1 MVKVEDFSCPLWKSP
16 VLPVRISFSK
26 FISLVIFENIS
37 RLSYHFPIG
46 LKILSTAL
54 APPICGTD
62 VSPQIINKAIKEF
75 LPILIE
81 KISELNFRARD
92 ISLHTL
98 LSLFRHPALEVGNL
112 VVACMDICDFGD
124 DIRPKNPIPVE
135 KQQWRLVLAR
145 LEIIL
150 HVCQEYGYNPNAW
163 NWQPVFQYLV
173 TPSLFHSNLDVRLL
187 AVELTVILYQYLGKR
202 FFNEN
207 LLVNK

>member
-1 MVKVEDFSCPLWKSP
+1 
-16 VLPVRISFSK
+16 
-26 FISLVIFENIS
+26 
-37 RLSYHFPIG
+37 
-46 LKILSTAL
+46 LSTAL

-124 DIRPKNPIPVE
+124 DIRPKNPIPVD

-150 HVCQEYGYNPNAW
+150 HVCQEFGYDPNAW

-187 AVELTVILYQYLGKR
+187 AIELTVTLYQYLGFLFH
-202 FFNEN
+202 FFYLIFQGQDVKIALNNIEN
-207 LLVNK
+207 LKPNLSNQILKRMDEIDLQLVHNQVISF

>member
-1 MVKVEDFSCPLWKSP
+1 M
-16 VLPVRISFSK
+16 
-26 FISLVIFENIS
+26 
-37 RLSYHFPIG
+37 
-46 LKILSTAL
+46 STAL

-124 DIRPKNPIPVE
+124 DIRPKNPIPVD

-150 HVCQEYGYNPNAW
+150 HVCQEFGYDPNAW

-187 AVELTVILYQYLGKR
+187 AIELTVTLYQYLGFLFH
-202 FFNEN
+202 FFYLIFQGQDVKIALNNIEN
-207 LLVNK
+207 LKPNLSNQILKRMDEIDLQLVHNQVISF

>member
-1 MVKVEDFSCPLWKSP
+1 
-16 VLPVRISFSK
+16 
-26 FISLVIFENIS
+26 
-37 RLSYHFPIG
+37 

-98 LSLFRHPALEVGNL
+98 LSLFRHPALEIGNL
-112 VVACMDICDFGD
+112 VVSCMDICDFGD
-124 DIRPKNPIPVE
+124 DIRPKNPIPVD

-150 HVCQEYGYNPNAW
+150 HVCQEFGYDPNAW
-163 NWQPVFQYLV
+163 NWQPVFQYLI

-187 AVELTVILYQYLGKR
+187 AIELTVTLYQYLGFIFNLILINFFIGQDVKVALSNIDNLKPNLSNQILKR
-202 FFNEN
+202 MDEIDLQLAHNQVKFFW
-207 LLVNK
+207 

>member
-1 MVKVEDFSCPLWKSP
+1 MVKVKDCSYPLWRLLRLPAKTNSFKST
-16 VLPVRISFSK
+16 
-26 FISLVIFENIS
+26 SLVSTLPCIDNLYS
-37 RLSYHFPIG
+37 LIG

-54 APPICGTD
+54 APPICGSD

-75 LPILIE
+75 LPILIS
-81 KISELNFRARD
+81 KISELNYRARD

-124 DIRPKNPIPVE
+124 DVRPKNPIPID
-135 KQQWRLVLAR
+135 KQQWRLVTAR

-150 HVCQEYGYNPNAW
+150 HVLQEYGYDPKAW
-163 NWQPVFQYLV
+163 NWQPVFQYLI

-187 AVELTVILYQYLGKR
+187 AIELTVTLYQYLGYYYC
-202 FFNEN
+202 FPSS
-207 LLVNK
+207 

>member
-1 MVKVEDFSCPLWKSP
+1 M
-16 VLPVRISFSK
+16 
-26 FISLVIFENIS
+26 
-37 RLSYHFPIG
+37 
-46 LKILSTAL
+46 KILSTAL

-98 LSLFRHPALEVGNL
+98 LSLFRHPALEIGNL

-124 DIRPKNPIPVE
+124 EIRPKNPTPVD

-145 LEIIL
+145 LEIVL
-150 HVCQEYGYNPNAW
+150 HVCQEFGYDPNAW

-187 AVELTVILYQYLGKR
+187 AIELIVTFYQYLGQEVKLAVSGISNLKPNLMSQIMKR
-202 FFNEN
+202 MDEIDVQLTQNQVKKI
-207 LLVNK
+207 LY

>member
-1 MVKVEDFSCPLWKSP
+1 M
-16 VLPVRISFSK
+16 
-26 FISLVIFENIS
+26 
-37 RLSYHFPIG
+37 
-46 LKILSTAL
+46 KILSTAL

-98 LSLFRHPALEVGNL
+98 LSLFRHPALEIGNL
-112 VVACMDICDFGD
+112 VVSCMDICDFGD
-124 DIRPKNPIPVE
+124 DIRPKNPIPVD

-150 HVCQEYGYNPNAW
+150 HVCQEFGYDPNAW
-163 NWQPVFQYLV
+163 NWQPVFQYLI

-187 AVELTVILYQYLGKR
+187 AIELTVTLYQYLGFIFNLILINFFIGQDVKVALSNIDNLKPNLSNQILKR
-202 FFNEN
+202 MDEIDLQLAHNQVKFFW
-207 LLVNK
+207 